1 MEDQSRLAWEREYSR
16 KGRIYGRA
24 TQDLPGVPPG
34 GRVLDVGCG
43 DCRTLQAIGPAL
55 EGDPSCCLVG
65 LDHARPALSLCRPLV
80 SRVGNLHVLCGDARQ
95 MPFPDGSFDSV
106 LLVHVL
112 GHGLLQDRERMARE
126 AARVARQGGTVFVR
140 VFSRSD
146 LRAANGTEV
155 EEGTRLLETGIC
167 THFFS
172 TGEVSEL
179 FSPLDPVFL
188 EARPWTMRV
197 GGRHLKREEVQ
208 GLFRAGGGNW
218 ARSLPVRPENP
229 STPSPRAPPPDAYRW
244 L

>member
-24 TQDLPGVPPG
+24 TQDLPGVPREG
-34 GRVLDVGCG
+34 GSSTSDAVTAGRS
-43 DCRTLQAIGPAL
+43 RRSAL
-55 EGDPSCCLVG
+55 PWREIPSCCLVG

-80 SRVGNLHVLCGDARQ
+80 SRVGNVHVLCGDARQ

-208 GLFRAGGGNW
+208 GLFRAGMGG
-218 ARSLPVRPENP
+218 
-229 STPSPRAPPPDAYRW
+229 
-244 L
+244 